1 MSGAAFPSETRARA
15 GARARG
21 GEPEVPGEVPR
32 VVAIEIPE
40 TSRRIALVM
49 VAVAVGPLTLSLGVV
64 LTRAGNL
71 EIRPPVDMLD
81 GPGVTASP
89 ALLEAIKTAALGAVC
104 RDRAAM
110 QHLNYYRYRRNQAAS
125 AAYYATQREFSA
137 PLEPAP

>member
-1 MSGAAFPSETRARA
+1 MAESTMSSLSDVAGIGPAPPNETRACA

-21 GEPEVPGEVPR
+21 EGPAAAEEAPR
-32 VVAIEIPE
+32 VVAIDMPE

-49 VAVAVGPLTLSLGVV
+49 VAVAVGSLTLSIGVV

-89 ALLEAIKTAALGAVC
+89 ALLEAIRTAALGAVC
-104 RDRAAM
+104 RDRDAM
-110 QHLNYYRYRRNQAAS
+110 RHLN
-125 AAYYATQREFSA
+125 
-137 PLEPAP
+137 